1 MSHGT
6 VEGIA
11 LSSRSVRSL
20 ASRNLGGSSYQA
32 VRSLLMP
39 GQDDLRRLARRQQ
52 STGEGW
58 VDLPATPG
66 LTPASGLRY
75 TERGGRRPAAY
86 SYRQRGQCRP
96 RHTDSRFLHWGGWRW
111 KFIDGRWAF
120 IVWH

>member
-1 MSHGT
+1 M
-6 VEGIA
+6 
-11 LSSRSVRSL
+11 
-20 ASRNLGGSSYQA
+20 ASRQAYWGGLGRPATPGQPPA
-32 VRSLLMP
+32 VTGE
-39 GQDDLRRLARRQQ
+39 GQDDLRRLARHQQ

-111 KFIDGRWAF
+111 KFLACMSVKAGLNDAPR
-120 IVWH
+120 VSSLS